1 MTETIEQS
9 KENFAYYEKYHLA
22 LIEEQKRFEITEK
35 TNYSTFDRFEG
46 KSAKDAY
53 NILMPAINSFK
64 QLDNNLQIRLIAF
77 IEANYR
83 KRVTVNKERNSYGMK
98 HDFEKWRLG
107 DYVDNDQFKGAM
119 LVCGFSPS
127 NIDDINWNFN
137 VQFHKKNYYNL
148 HQR

>member
-1 MTETIEQS
+1 MKEIIEQR
-9 KENFAYYEKYHLA
+9 KQNFAFYEKYHRT

-35 TNYSTFDRFEG
+35 TNYSILEKFEG
-46 KSAKDAY
+46 KSAKDVC
-53 NILMPAINSFK
+53 NILMFAINSFK
-64 QLDNNLQIRLIAF
+64 QLDNDLQIRLIAF

-119 LVCGFSPS
+119 LICGFLPS
-127 NIDDINWNFN
+127 NIDNINWNFN
-137 VQFHKKNYYNL
+137 VQFHKKNYFNL